1 MIDMNKQIIKT
12 VFWVTVLL
20 NTLYSMDSNG
30 RPDDLFIYLY
40 DEAEWEFVNESSDS
54 ISLYL
59 KNIDKIN
66 LTAMSVSKS
75 IQLEPKS
82 LKSIIVD
89 VNKYKSFL
97 SSANSLQ
104 TIEISKNNN
113 FLEAYQHIKIEFP
126 FFDNRQY
133 FFRMHTDFLYK
144 EDISTLVEWYL
155 INPKTSTDLLT
166 IKEDS
171 SAIYLKYGAGVWFF
185 KAMDNNRVN
194 ISYRLIMD
202 PGGYIPSFMKE
213 MINKISVVNLFRD
226 VLKEAQKKSK

>member
-1 MIDMNKQIIKT
+1 MINMNKKIIKT
-12 VFWVTVLL
+12 IFWMMVSL
-20 NTLYSMDSNG
+20 NTLCSMDRNV
-30 RPDDLFIYLY
+30 RPDDLFTYLY
-40 DEAEWEFVNESSDS
+40 DEAEWKFVNESSDS

-59 KNIDKIN
+59 KNLDKIN

-75 IQLEPKS
+75 IQLEPKL
-82 LKSIIVD
+82 LKDIIVN

-97 SSANSLQ
+97 SSANSLK
-104 TIEISKNNN
+104 TIEVLRDSN
-113 FLEAYQHIKIEFP
+113 FLDAYQHIKIELP

-133 FFRMHTDFLYK
+133 FFRMHTDFLQN

-185 KAMDNNRVN
+185 KMMDNNKVN

>member
-1 MIDMNKQIIKT
+1 MINMNKKIIKAI
-12 VFWVTVLL
+12 FWMMLSL
-20 NTLYSMDSNG
+20 NTLCSMDRNV
-30 RPDDLFIYLY
+30 RPDDLFTYLY

-59 KNIDKIN
+59 KNLDKIN

-75 IQLEPKS
+75 IQIEPKL
-82 LKSIIVD
+82 LKDIIVN
-89 VNKYKSFL
+89 VNQYKSFL
-97 SSANSLQ
+97 SSANSLK
-104 TIEISKNNN
+104 TIEVLRDSN
-113 FLEAYQHIKIEFP
+113 FIDAYQHIKIELP

-133 FFRMHTDFLYK
+133 FFRMHTDFLQNK
-144 EDISTLVEWYL
+144 DISTLVEWYL
-155 INPKTSTDLLT
+155 INPKTSTDLLA

-185 KAMDNNRVN
+185 KKIDKNRFNV
-194 ISYRLIMD
+194 SYRLIMD

>member
-1 MIDMNKQIIKT
+1 MINMNKQIIKT
-12 VFWVTVLL
+12 IFWVTVFL
-20 NTLYSMDSNG
+20 NTLCSMDSNG
-30 RPDDLFIYLY
+30 RPDDLFAYLY

-54 ISLYL
+54 ISLFL

-75 IQLEPKS
+75 IQVEPKL

-104 TIEISKNNN
+104 TIEILKNSN
-113 FLEAYQHIKIEFP
+113 FIEAYQHIKIEFP

-133 FFRMHTDFLYK
+133 FFRMHIDFLQN

-185 KAMDNNRVN
+185 KMMDNNKVN

-213 MINKISVVNLFRD
+213 MINKMSVVNLFRD
-226 VLKEAQKKSK
+226 VLNEAQNIYK

>member
-1 MIDMNKQIIKT
+1 MMNINKKIIFWT
-12 VFWVTVLL
+12 VVFL
-20 NTLYSMDSNG
+20 NILYSMDPNG
-30 RPDDLFIYLY
+30 RPENLFTYLY
-40 DEAEWEFVNESSDS
+40 DEGEWEYVDESSDS

-59 KNIDKIN
+59 KNLDKIN

-75 IQLEPKS
+75 IQLEPKL
-82 LKSIIVD
+82 LKNIIVD

-97 SSANSLQ
+97 SSANSLK
-104 TIEISKNNN
+104 TIEVLRDSN
-113 FLEAYQHIKIEFP
+113 FLDAYQHIKIELP

-133 FFRMHTDFLYK
+133 FFRMHTDFLQN

-155 INPKTSTDLLT
+155 IEPRGSTELLAV
-166 IKEDS
+166 KQDP
-171 SAIYLKYGAGVWFF
+171 SAIYLIHGAGVWFF
-185 KAMDNNRVN
+185 KPMDNNRVN
-194 ISYRLIMD
+194 ICYRLIMD

>member
-1 MIDMNKQIIKT
+1 MMNINKKIIFWT
-12 VFWVTVLL
+12 VVFL
-20 NTLYSMDSNG
+20 NILYSMDPNG
-30 RPDDLFIYLY
+30 RPEDLFTYLY
-40 DEAEWEFVNESSDS
+40 DEGEWEYVDESSDS

-59 KNIDKIN
+59 KNLDKIN

-75 IQLEPKS
+75 ISLEPKL
-82 LKSIIVD
+82 LKNIIVD

-97 SSANSLQ
+97 SSANSLK
-104 TIEISKNNN
+104 TIEVSRNSN
-113 FLEAYQHIKIEFP
+113 FLDAYQHIEIEFP

-133 FFRMHTDFLYK
+133 FFRMHTNFLHN

-155 INPKTSTDLLT
+155 IEPRGSTALLAV
-166 IKEDS
+166 KQDP
-171 SAIYLKYGAGVWFF
+171 SAIYLKHGAGVWFF
-185 KAMDNNRVN
+185 KPMDNNRVN

-226 VLKEAQKKSK
+226 VLKEAQKQSK

>member
-1 MIDMNKQIIKT
+1 MINMNKKIIFWT
-12 VFWVTVLL
+12 VVFL
-20 NTLYSMDSNG
+20 NILYSMDPNG
-30 RPDDLFIYLY
+30 RPDDLFTYLY
-40 DEAEWEFVNESSDS
+40 DEGEWEYVDESSDS

-59 KNIDKIN
+59 KNLDKIN

-75 IQLEPKS
+75 IQLEPKL
-82 LKSIIVD
+82 LKNIIVD

-97 SSANSLQ
+97 SSANSLK
-104 TIEISKNNN
+104 TIEVSRNSN
-113 FLEAYQHIKIEFP
+113 FLDAYQHIEIEFP

-133 FFRMHTDFLYK
+133 FFRMHTDFLHN

-155 INPKTSTDLLT
+155 IEPRGSTELLSV
-166 IKEDS
+166 KQDP
-171 SAIYLKYGAGVWFF
+171 SAIYLKHGAGVWFF
-185 KAMDNNRVN
+185 KPMDNNRVT